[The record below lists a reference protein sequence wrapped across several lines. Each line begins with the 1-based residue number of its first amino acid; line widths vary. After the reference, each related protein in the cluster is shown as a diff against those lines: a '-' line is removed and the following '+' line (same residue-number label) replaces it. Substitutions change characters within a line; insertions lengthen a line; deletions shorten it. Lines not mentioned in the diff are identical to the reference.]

1 MTGPPNEQRP
11 LSGAPSAGLDQSL
24 NLDSEDNRQVDH
36 VTDVDGRPAF
46 AAWLG
51 AVTL

>member
-1 MTGPPNEQRP
+1 MTGPPNEQCP
-11 LSGAPSAGLDQSL
+11 PKGAPSAGLDQSL
-24 NLDSEDNRQVDH
+24 NLDSEDNRQVDL
-36 VTDVDGRPAF
+36 VTDIDGWPAF